1 MNDFKEDKKN
11 IRRGYNSVNDSCN
24 LRLNNK
30 EVKND
35 VSNVI
40 NDEKVSYGRVR
51 NNTSNNVKSIKKSK
65 NFFKDSLVEYKKFYD
80 ENLKFKHI
88 VITIIMVILF
98 FILLKFQLD
107 GLESVKNSSSVS
119 SNFTAKTFWQAIV
132 KDELL
137 LNFIMIF
144 AGLTPYIYVS
154 VIGVFAS
161 YSLVLDFATA
171 YVLNKG
177 FFNVLIFGIGA
188 IIQIVAYAL
197 SIATGMYF
205 CKISTKRA
213 KYSQVSFFG
222 YTDFK
227 KAIYQIR
234 KDEKKVELMDE
245 QKREK
250 MEKREQYNVKV
261 PYKMRAIS
269 FIISMVISIIGTIF
283 LR

>member
-1 MNDFKEDKKN
+1 M
-11 IRRGYNSVNDSCN
+11 I
-24 LRLNNK
+24 
-30 EVKND
+30 
-35 VSNVI
+35 
-40 NDEKVSYGRVR
+40 
-51 NNTSNNVKSIKKSK
+51 
-65 NFFKDSLVEYKKFYD
+65 EYKKFYD

-119 SNFTAKTFWQAIV
+119 SNLTAKTFWQAIV

-261 PYKMRAIS
+261 PYKMLAIS
-269 FIISMVISIIGTIF
+269 FIISMIISTIGTIF